1 MQDEDG
7 KKAQRASRVP
17 VAQATIR
24 LHPAD
29 HVAIARQALA
39 AGTGVVLG
47 TGTALAVKQD
57 VPTGHKIAVLP
68 VAAGAPVRR
77 YGQVIGLATQAITPG
92 EHVHTHNLGTADFE
106 RDPAATAAAA
116 PAFPLAQT
124 GERTFLGYERA
135 GGRPG
140 TRNYVAV
147 ISTVNCSAHAARQIA
162 AHFTPER
169 LAAYPHVDGVAA
181 FTHNSGCTFAAGS
194 RDEAMLERVLLG
206 TACHPNVGGYLL
218 VGLGC
223 EKMTVARLAGQL
235 DGCDRPG
242 GSLVIQ
248 ETGGTA
254 TTIEAG
260 IARVRALLA
269 EVNRVRRTP
278 QPLAALALALQC
290 GGSDAWSGVTANPAV
305 GLVVDEVVRQ
315 GGTALLAETPEIF
328 GAEHLLLGRA
338 ASTEVARALAQ
349 KVGWWREHAR
359 QQGATVDD
367 NRSPGNEA
375 GGLTTIYE
383 KSLGAVAKGGS
394 TPLVAVYDYGERVDA
409 RGLAFMDTPGYDP
422 VGVTGQVAG
431 GCNLVLFTTGRGSVW
446 GNKPA
451 PVIKVCSNPDTFR
464 RMAEDM
470 DLDAGRVLHGAGLE
484 QVAADLLDLVV
495 AVASG
500 RPTHSEAL
508 GMGDAEFCPWGLG
521 NLL

>member
-1 MQDEDG
+1 MADRDLL
-7 KKAQRASRVP
+7 
-17 VAQATIR
+17 R

-29 HVAIARQALA
+29 NVGIARRPLA
-39 AGTGVVLG
+39 AGTSVAVGHRTL
-47 TGTALAVKQD
+47 LAVEQD
-57 VPTGHKIAVLP
+57 VPAGHKVATATIAC
-68 VAAGAPVRR
+68 GAPVRR
-77 YGQVIGLATQAITPG
+77 YGQVIGLATQAIAPG
-92 EHVHTHNLGTADFE
+92 EHVHTHNLGAADFE
-106 RDPAATAAAA
+106 RDPAAAAAAA

-124 GERTFLGYERA
+124 GPRTFPGYARG

-147 ISTVNCSAHAARQIA
+147 ISTVNCSAHATRQIA

-194 RDEAMLERVLLG
+194 RDEVMLERVLAG

-223 EKMTVARLAGQL
+223 EKMTVARLSERLAGC
-235 DGCDRPG
+235 GRPG
-242 GSLVIQ
+242 AGLVIQ
-248 ETGGTA
+248 ESGGTA
-254 TTIEAG
+254 ATIEAG
-260 IARVRALLA
+260 IARVGALLA
-269 EVNRVRRTP
+269 EVNRVHRTP
-278 QPLAALALALQC
+278 QPLAGLALALQC

-328 GAEHLLLGRA
+328 GAEHLLLSRT
-338 ASTEVARALAQ
+338 SSREVARALAQ
-349 KVGWWREHAR
+349 KVAWWREHAR
-359 QQGATVDD
+359 RQGATVDD

-394 TPLVAVYDYGERVDA
+394 TPLVAVYDYGEQVDA

-446 GNKPA
+446 GSRPA

-464 RMAEDM
+464 RLSGDM
-470 DLDAGRVLHGAGLE
+470 DLDAGRVLEGEPLE
-484 QVAADLLDLVV
+484 QVAAGLLDLVV

-500 RPTHSEAL
+500 QPTRSEAL
-508 GMGDAEFCPWGLG
+508 GMGDAEFCPWSLG